1 MQAATRRQ
9 RSTTSPASQRRTRT
23 SKPYLCVGVMER
35 RSEALGMGRKAS
47 EGAKYPPSGAS
58 SPADPHRHP
67 RYPKSAQGGG
77 PRPIQTRAH
86 GSPGGPPDPTAE
98 EKLPHPIIQSV
109 PKLHKTIRHPGKA
122 RLPRLYWT
130 RPLRR
135 HRCIE
140 DPHTRAGPK
149 RMHQPML
156 PAAHQPGPKPPR
168 PSRNPN
174 PEAERPQIPKPPPD
188 QPRNSAAARLATY
201 VRRHRHPQQRRM
213 PPPEKQ
219 HPRVTNTPS
228 GPRPQPQRR
237 TPQETHPQ
245 GTPRCP
251 RPILPPHANNKN
263 QSGIPD
269 AFYLGKKLLLV
280 GWFVSSEQVC
290 SLK

>member
-1 MQAATRRQ
+1 MAAR
-9 RSTTSPASQRRTRT
+9 
-23 SKPYLCVGVMER
+23 
-35 RSEALGMGRKAS
+35 
-47 EGAKYPPSGAS
+47 
-58 SPADPHRHP
+58 
-67 RYPKSAQGGG
+67 
-77 PRPIQTRAH
+77 
-86 GSPGGPPDPTAE
+86 GGPPDPTAE

-130 RPLRR
+130 PPLRR

-174 PEAERPQIPKPPPD
+174 PEAERPQIPKPPPG
-188 QPRNSAAARLATY
+188 PTRNSAAARLATY

-228 GPRPQPQRR
+228 RPRPQPQRR
-237 TPQETHPQ
+237 TPQETPPGNPQ
-245 GTPRCP
+245 MPQAHIATPRQQQKPQPDRIGTPTHTR
-251 RPILPPHANNKN
+251 
-263 QSGIPD
+263 
-269 AFYLGKKLLLV
+269 
-280 GWFVSSEQVC
+280 
-290 SLK
+290 